1 MRARRTREDWA
12 ALIRQ
17 VEATGESPEAFC
29 AKRRIRL
36 RTFEWWRWQ
45 LRRDVPLEKKRPSRK
60 PASTKSR
67 RPVRLMPV
75 VVAGPAAATP
85 TYIELSIRDVAV
97 RVEIGTSIAY
107 VGELVAELRSRC

>member
-1 MRARRTREDWA
+1 MRARRRREEWA
-12 ALIRQ
+12 ALVRQ
-17 VEATGESPEAFC
+17 IEATGESPAAFC

-45 LRRDVPLEKKRPSRK
+45 LRQDVTDKKRASGK

-67 RPVRLMPV
+67 QSVRLMPV

-85 TYIELSIRDVAV
+85 TQIELSIRDVAV
-97 RVEIGTSIAY
+97 RVEVGTSVAY
-107 VGELVAELRSRC
+107 IGELVAELRSRC

>member
-17 VEATGESPEAFC
+17 VEASGESPAAFC

-45 LRRDVPLEKKRPSRK
+45 LRRDVVSDKKRSSRK

-67 RPVRLMPV
+67 QSVRLMPV

-85 TYIELSIRDVAV
+85 THIELSIRDVAV
-97 RVEIGTSIAY
+97 RVEVGTSIAY
-107 VGELVAELRSRC
+107 IGELVAELRARC